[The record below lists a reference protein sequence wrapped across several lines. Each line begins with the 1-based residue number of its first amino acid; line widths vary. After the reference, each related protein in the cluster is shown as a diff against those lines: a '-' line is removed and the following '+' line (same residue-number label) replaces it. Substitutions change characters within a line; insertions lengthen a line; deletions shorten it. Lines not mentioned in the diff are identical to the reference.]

1 MNPIIFNIFG
11 PFSISWYGSCV
22 VAGLF
27 VFLYCAYS
35 DIRRS
40 AIVTTAQF
48 LDCASA
54 GVIGGLLGGKVL
66 FLATQAQHITLS
78 SWHDIAAV
86 TVGGFAIL
94 GAMVGALCGVLL
106 MVWVYRI
113 ETIPFLDLI
122 GAYALLAHGIARIGC
137 FISGCCYGMQW
148 FASSCAV
155 VYTHPYA
162 LAPLHVP
169 LFPAQ
174 LVMSAVSLI
183 GFVVCYRL
191 YQMRGRRD
199 GLVFGVYMLWE
210 SGARFLIDFLR
221 GDRDVL
227 YGPLGLYQYVAV
239 GIMVCVVY
247 YLTRVVCRPS
257 ARRRW

>member
-1 MNPIIFNIFG
+1 MNPIIINIFG

-22 VAGLF
+22 VAGLS

-40 AIVTTAQF
+40 AIVSTSQF

-54 GVIGGLLGGKVL
+54 GIIGGLLGGKLL
-66 FLATQAQHITLS
+66 FIATQFSTLTVS
-78 SWHDIAAV
+78 SWYDIAALA
-86 TVGGFAIL
+86 VGGFAIL
-94 GAMVGALCGVLL
+94 GAMIGALVGILLVVLF
-106 MVWVYRI
+106 YRI
-113 ETIPFLDLI
+113 ETLPFLDLV

-137 FISGCCYGMQW
+137 LISGCCYGMVW
-148 FASSCAV
+148 FYSSCAI

-169 LFPAQ
+169 LFPVQ
-174 LVMSAVSLI
+174 LVMSIVSLV
-183 GFVVCYRL
+183 GFVLCYRL

-210 SGARFLIDFLR
+210 SSARFSIDFFR
-221 GDRDVL
+221 GDREL
-227 YGPLGLYQYVAV
+227 YYGPLGLYQYVAL
-239 GIMVCVVY
+239 GIIACVVY
-247 YLTRVVCRPS
+247 YLLTVVGRPS